1 MVITNNFII
10 SVVIVFIN
18 AHATIMDKIY
28 GTNSSFHVKAQCR
41 KALISIFQRFSA
53 GVGGGGVV
61 GRGGWALDDNSMR
74 F

>member
-28 GTNSSFHVKAQCR
+28 ETNSSFHVKAQSR
-41 KALISIFQRFSA
+41 KALISIFQRFSVS
-53 GVGGGGVV
+53 VGE
-61 GRGGWALDDNSMR
+61 GGWEGGLGIR
-74 F
+74 

>member
-53 GVGGGGVV
+53 GVGGGGV

>member
-28 GTNSSFHVKAQCR
+28 ETSSSFHVKAQYR
-41 KALISIFQRFSA
+41 KTLISIFQLVSEK
-53 GVGGGGVV
+53 VV
-61 GRGGWALDDNSMR
+61 GRGDWALDDNSMR

>member
-28 GTNSSFHVKAQCR
+28 ETNSSFHVNAQSR

-53 GVGGGGVV
+53 SVGE
-61 GRGGWALDDNSMR
+61 GGWEGGLGIR
-74 F
+74 

>member
-28 GTNSSFHVKAQCR
+28 ETNSSFHVKAQYR
-41 KALISIFQRFSA
+41 KTLISIFQLVSEK
-53 GVGGGGVV
+53 VV
-61 GRGGWALDDNSMR
+61 GRGDWALDDNSMR

>member
-10 SVVIVFIN
+10 SVAIVFIN

-28 GTNSSFHVKAQCR
+28 ETNSSFHVKAQYR
-41 KALISIFQRFSA
+41 KTLISIFQLVSEK
-53 GVGGGGVV
+53 VV
-61 GRGGWALDDNSMR
+61 GRGDWALDDNSMR

>member
-28 GTNSSFHVKAQCR
+28 ETNSSFPVKAQYR
-41 KALISIFQRFSA
+41 KTLISIFQLVSEK
-53 GVGGGGVV
+53 VV
-61 GRGGWALDDNSMR
+61 GRGDWALDDNSMR